1 MKNNNWLIT
10 VVVAII
16 IGAVAF
22 YGGMQYQKTQR
33 GQFGSFA
40 NGQAGFGRQGSMM
53 GRFGANGTRP
63 VTGDILSVDSNSM
76 TVKLSDGSSK
86 IVLLSQNTSINKA
99 AKGSVSD
106 LKAGERVAAFGTA
119 NSDGS
124 ITAQNIQLNPTVRTG
139 GSANST
145 PSAQ

>member
-1 MKNNNWLIT
+1 MKNNNLLIT
-10 VVVAII
+10 IVAVII
-16 IGAVAF
+16 VGAVAF

-33 GQFGSFA
+33 GAGAGGFA
-40 NGQAGFGRQGSMM
+40 RQGGMM
-53 GRFGANGTRP
+53 GRLGANGTRP
-63 VTGDILSVDSNSM
+63 VTGDILSVDANSM
-76 TVKLSDGSSK
+76 TVKLADGSSK
-86 IVLLSQNTSINKA
+86 IVLLSTSTSINKA

-106 LKAGERVAAFGTA
+106 LKAGEKVAAFGTA

-124 ITAQNIQLNPTVRTG
+124 ITAQNIQLNPTTRTG